1 MNYTI
6 YDTETT
12 GLHYRYDYA
21 LTFSAKT
28 VDENFNI
35 IDEINLQSKLRP
47 GILPS
52 VYAISTNKLKISD
65 LNKSELSFYEMTKK
79 IYNYFKKNSP
89 SFIIGHNSLN
99 FDEEILRSHFYQC
112 LFPIFTTQLNG
123 NLRGDTL
130 IIARA
135 ASAFSPGT
143 IKIDLNKNGKPD
155 FSLEGISTANNF
167 NHYDAHTAESDV
179 IACLEILKKIKNY
192 DNKFFKACMQ
202 TTSKKGVNEFV
213 SKNLAFCFLKS
224 IKKQIVITSCAKFE
238 SFYLGFDLTNNPDE
252 FIDLS
257 AENLV
262 KYFKKNNS
270 PFHIIKNNKQ
280 PIMLDLSY
288 KKYTN
293 CNLLDEEILLRANK
307 IKSNKKFINSIKSAF
322 ELIKKEF
329 PVGETI
335 EEQIFLGGFP
345 NISDKNLIE
354 KFHKIDWYERVAL
367 ISKFKDTR
375 FKEIGLR
382 LIYEQNP
389 YLLDNK
395 SIELVEKIFHNRI
408 YKKNNRPR
416 SLQQT
421 ITEFEDYK
429 EKNPGMLKAHMAEFE
444 KYIKAI

>member
-28 VDENFNI
+28 VDKNFNI

-52 VYAISTNKLKISD
+52 VYAISTNKLKISE
-65 LNKSELSFYEMTKK
+65 LNKSDLSFYEMTKK

-143 IKIDLNKNGKPD
+143 IKIDLNKKGKLD
-155 FSLEGISTANNF
+155 FSLEGISNANNF

-179 IACLEILKKIKNY
+179 IACLEILKKIKNN

-202 TTSKKGVNEFV
+202 TTSKKGIDEFV
-213 SKNLAFCFLKS
+213 KKNLAFCFLKS
-224 IKKQIVITSCAKFE
+224 INKKIVITNCAKFD
-238 SFYLGFDLTNNPDE
+238 SFYLGFDLTKNPNE
-252 FIDLS
+252 YINLS
-257 AENLV
+257 VENLV
-262 KYFKKNNS
+262 KYLKKNNS

-288 KKYTN
+288 KKYTS
-293 CNLLDEEILLRANK
+293 CNLLDEEILLRANT
-307 IKSNKKFINSIKSAF
+307 IKSNKKFINSIKSAV

-329 PVGETI
+329 QIGQTI
-335 EEQIFLGGFP
+335 EEQIFLGDFSDL
-345 NISDKNLIE
+345 SDKNLIE

>member
-28 VDENFNI
+28 VDKDFNI

-52 VYAISTNKLKISD
+52 VYAISTNKLKISE
-65 LNKSELSFYEMTKK
+65 LNKSDLSFYEMTKK
-79 IYNYFKKNSP
+79 IYNYFEKNSP

-135 ASAFSPGT
+135 ASAFSPDT

-167 NHYDAHTAESDV
+167 NHHNAHTAESDV
-179 IACLEILKKIKNY
+179 IACLEILKKIKKY

-202 TTSKKGVNEFV
+202 TTSKKGIDEFI
-213 SKNLAFCFLKS
+213 SNNLAFCFLKS
-224 IKKQIVITSCAKFE
+224 INKKIVITSCAKFE
-238 SFYLGFDLTNNPDE
+238 SFYLGFDLTENPDE
-252 FIDLS
+252 YINLS

-262 KYFKKNNS
+262 KYFKRNNS
-270 PFHIIKNNKQ
+270 PFHIIRNNKQ
-280 PIMLDLSY
+280 PIMVDLSY

-307 IKSNKKFINSIKSAF
+307 IKSNKKFINSIKSAVK
-322 ELIKKEF
+322 LIKKEF

-345 NISDKNLIE
+345 NISDKILIE
-354 KFHKIDWYERVAL
+354 KFHKMDWYERVEL

-375 FKEIGLR
+375 FRELGIR

-389 YLLDNK
+389 HLLDNK
-395 SIELVEKIFHNRI
+395 SIDLVEKIFHNRI

-421 ITEFEDYK
+421 IAEFEVYK
-429 EKNPGMLKAHMAEFE
+429 EKNPGILKAPVAEFE